1 MSGAAAP
8 PRAPDREP
16 QVEGE
21 TSNKGTIIKLIGVVI
36 IILGILDGMLSWR
49 AGVALSNLYIYLI
62 LGGVLLF
69 CVGVLR
75 RGSVAEATE
84 SRED

>member
-1 MSGAAAP
+1 M
-8 PRAPDREP
+8 
-16 QVEGE
+16 EGE